1 MPRKPTLSP
10 SKISTYLA
18 CPVKYRWTYVDE
30 RGKWY
35 LRSKSYYSFGLTL
48 HKVLERF
55 HDSSDLGVQ
64 TVHQALAAYEENWI
78 EAGFSSAEEMAEA
91 FGEGK
96 EIIARHIE
104 EALAQPTA
112 AKTILIEKTLRK
124 DLGEFVLLGRLDRV
138 DEHED
143 GTVEVID
150 YKSGRQEVSAEDVA
164 TDLAMCCYQVLLRH
178 HFPGRPVRASILAL
192 RTGASAS
199 YALGDEEAQ
208 RFEQDLCLL
217 GSEILSCDF
226 NELTPKPKDLCRD
239 CDFLTLCLKHS
250 EFASSMDALSRT

>member
-18 CPVKYRWTYVDE
+18 CPVKYRWTYIDD

-35 LRSKSYYSFGLTL
+35 LRAKSYYSFGLTL

-55 HDSSDLGVQ
+55 HDDSDAGVQ

-96 EIIARHIE
+96 EIISRHIE
-104 EALAQPTA
+104 EALAQTA
-112 AKTILIEKTLRK
+112 ASKTILIEKMLRK

-138 DEHED
+138 DEYED
-143 GTVEVID
+143 GTIEVVD
-150 YKSGRQEVSAEDVA
+150 YKSGRSGVSSEDVA
-164 TDLAMCCYQVLLRH
+164 TDLAMCCYQLLLRH
-178 HFPGRPVRASILAL
+178 HFPDRPVRASILAL
-192 RTGASAS
+192 RSGTSAS
-199 YALGDEEAQ
+199 YSLTDEEAE
-208 RFEQDLCLL
+208 RFEEDLCVL
-217 GSEILSCDF
+217 GSHILSCDY
-226 NELTPKPKDLCRD
+226 NELVPTPKDLCPN
-239 CDFLTLCLKHS
+239 CDFLPLCKKHP
-250 EFASSMDALSRT
+250 EFELAD

>member
-18 CPVKYRWTYVDE
+18 CPVKYRWTYIDE

-35 LRSKSYYSFGLTL
+35 MKAKSYYSFGLTL

-55 HDSSDLGVQ
+55 HDSNDVGVQ

-96 EIIARHIE
+96 EIVERYVE
-104 EALAQPTA
+104 EALAKPA
-112 AKTILIEKTLRK
+112 VSKTLYIEKMLRK
-124 DLGEFVLLGRLDRV
+124 DLGEFVLLGRLDRI
-138 DEHED
+138 DEYED
-143 GTVEVID
+143 GTVEVVD
-150 YKSGRQEVSAEDVA
+150 YKSGRSSVSVEDVA

-178 HFPGRPVRASILAL
+178 HFPGRPIRASILAL
-192 RTGASAS
+192 RTGKWAS
-199 YALGDEEAQ
+199 YSLSDEEADQ
-208 RFEQDLCLL
+208 FEKDLCVL

-226 NELTPKPKDLCRD
+226 GELAPTPKELCAD
-239 CDFLTLCLKHS
+239 CDFLPLCSKHPCFDFPF
-250 EFASSMDALSRT
+250 EPK